1 MITETGTVLVTG
13 DKIEFVGFQFTGDD
27 GRDPE
32 EEVLIWAGNR
42 VREATHERQEK
53 RARE

>member
-1 MITETGTVLVTG
+1 MITETGTVLITS

-32 EEVLIWAGNR
+32 REVLIWAENR
-42 VREATHERQEK
+42 AREATHERQE
-53 RARE
+53 RNARE